1 MTLSFKNFSSI
12 VLLFFFT
19 LSQAQ
24 TREFS
29 GIVKADGNVEGIHII
44 NKTSYRYATTDKSGG
59 FIIQAKLS
67 DSLYFSSIQYTPKI
81 VVITPNILKDSFI
94 EVSLEDSVTELDEV
108 TVGKILTGD
117 LNSDITNSDAER
129 PLDFYD
135 VGIPG
140 YTGTRK
146 TQIESRLYEADAG
159 KMVYL
164 GFPYAVL
171 NLNKFLNKIT
181 GRTKKLKQAVKIE
194 KERNILTQIKE
205 VVGPELFKIE
215 NLSEDLVPQF
225 YYFCADDPNFQQR
238 CANRSDVQI
247 LQFLQEKLKEFKAN
261 NLSEN

>member
-81 VVITPNILKDSFI
+81 VVITPNIVKDSFI
-94 EVSLEDSVTELDEV
+94 EVRLEDSVTELDEV

-129 PLDFYD
+129 SNETTLAQVFEL
-135 VGIPG
+135 
-140 YTGTRK
+140 T
-146 TQIESRLYEADAG
+146 AG
-159 KMVYL
+159 KT
-164 GFPYAVL
+164 L
-171 NLNKFLNKIT
+171 NAILSHKDNKI
-181 GRTKKLKQAVKIE
+181 GKLINKGKDDLEIIDE
-194 KERNILTQIKE
+194 LYWCILTRPPVE
-205 VVGPELFKIE
+205 EE
-215 NLSEDLVPQF
+215 WSTMLSYVT
-225 YYFCADDPNFQQR
+225 
-238 CANRSDVQI
+238 I
-247 LQFLQEKLKEFKAN
+247 
-261 NLSEN
+261 